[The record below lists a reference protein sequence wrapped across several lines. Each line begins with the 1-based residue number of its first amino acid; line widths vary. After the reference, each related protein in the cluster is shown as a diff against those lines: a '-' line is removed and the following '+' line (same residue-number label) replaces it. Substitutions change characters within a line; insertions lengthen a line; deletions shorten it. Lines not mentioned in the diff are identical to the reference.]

1 MRVVSALAL
10 IGATTAKPIDVETT
24 VETITEA
31 ETTVPETEAI
41 TTTTTA
47 APKKTYANIAIK
59 LQTHVFGESEVSQF
73 RCSKPFPTSYART

>member
-41 TTTTTA
+41 TTTTA
-47 APKKTYANIAIK
+47 APKKLMPTLPSNYK
-59 LQTHVFGESEVSQF
+59 PMFSENHKF
-73 RCSKPFPTSYART
+73 HPSKGG